1 MQSQRSRSFTNGFP
15 RFLFLHRKIPVF
27 IYRVMPALHQGGR
40 YYAYVGLG
48 DTFKIALRGYEWIFI
63 IYVLKTYVVFSYG
76 ANNFHARLF

>member
-1 MQSQRSRSFTNGFP
+1 
-15 RFLFLHRKIPVF
+15 
-27 IYRVMPALHQGGR
+27 MPALHQGGR

-48 DTFKIALRGYEWIFI
+48 DTFKRVLRGYEWIFI